1 MPTRSEKNGEIND
14 FTLLGNVIKDHAEY
28 CIRLFKKKEKFGT
41 DNDHVIT
48 PNLHIVVRIL

>member
-1 MPTRSEKNGEIND
+1 MPTRSEKKNGEIND
-14 FTLLGNVIKDHAEY
+14 FTLLGNVIKDHVEY
-28 CIRLFKKKEKFGT
+28 CIRLFKKKYGT